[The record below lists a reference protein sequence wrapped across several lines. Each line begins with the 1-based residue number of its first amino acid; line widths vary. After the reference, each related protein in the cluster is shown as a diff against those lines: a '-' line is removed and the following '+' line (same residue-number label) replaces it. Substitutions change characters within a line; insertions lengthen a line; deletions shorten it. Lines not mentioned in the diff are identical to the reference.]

1 METTDTPAGRF
12 LPEQQR
18 LLRRASALEIPKLNA
33 DRSGLHDFHD
43 FHDRIC
49 SNLLEFRQGRDLA

>member
-1 METTDTPAGRF
+1 METTDTPAERF

-43 FHDRIC
+43 RIC